1 MYKKCIKRILD
12 IVISLILIVLLIPLF
27 IIMALITKIEF
38 NGKVIYKQKRIG
50 LNEKEFIM
58 YKFKTM
64 NDGTKKTTKIS
75 KKIRKIGLDE
85 LPQLFNVLKG
95 DMSLIG
101 PRPFIV
107 GDELPSKYN
116 KLRHTVRPG
125 ITGYAQIKGR
135 EIFTHKEKLE
145 CDDEYIKN
153 ISFILDFRV
162 LIDTFI
168 YIFKKIF
175 NC

>member
-1 MYKKCIKRILD
+1 M
-12 IVISLILIVLLIPLF
+12 VL
-27 IIMALITKIEF
+27 
-38 NGKVIYKQKRIG
+38 
-50 LNEKEFIM
+50 
-58 YKFKTM
+58 
-64 NDGTKKTTKIS
+64 KKTTKIS

-125 ITGYAQIKGR
+125 ITGYVQIKGR
-135 EIFTHKEKLE
+135 ENFTHKEKLE